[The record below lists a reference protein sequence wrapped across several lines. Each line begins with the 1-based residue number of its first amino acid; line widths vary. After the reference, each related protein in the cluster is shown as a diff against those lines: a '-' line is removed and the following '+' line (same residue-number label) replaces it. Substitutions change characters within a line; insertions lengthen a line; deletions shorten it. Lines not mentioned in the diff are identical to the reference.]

1 MLVNVA
7 ALLGASS
14 ANGFQLVTSG
24 AQSKAM
30 SDFQIVNIQV
40 NKNRMLFISEMS
52 KLQAYLHV
60 YVLASRVL
68 IEIGKKNR
76 DYISFVG

>member
-1 MLVNVA
+1 MLVNVV

-40 NKNRMLFISEMS
+40 NMLFIAEIS

>member
-1 MLVNVA
+1 MASYVA

-24 AQSKAM
+24 AQAKAM

-40 NKNRMLFISEMS
+40 RTNLEMKYNMVHFII
-52 KLQAYLHV
+52 L
-60 YVLASRVL
+60 SRFHAHCARFDRV
-68 IEIGKKNR
+68 
-76 DYISFVG
+76 